1 MIKSQSISPHLL
13 STFRLIG
20 LATILCSGC
29 ASDGVRQQAAND
41 REVHRIEQLLIAA
54 GDADSLAAAA
64 ILSIGPTVNPVQRL
78 TLMTR
83 AVSEAPDRP
92 DLVWLNVRLCA
103 QVESCNPEPLETRL
117 RALDPDNGA
126 AWFDSIGLAG
136 KLGDVVAVHRD
147 LAAIATSRRFDM
159 YWNATVV
166 HVVNAILKTHTMDLR
181 TALVTTIGMA
191 SATAIPAYQT
201 IVNACKG
208 DPLQD
213 PDVLS
218 TCRQVSTVMR
228 GGDTY
233 LTEMIGVAIA
243 KRTWPEGSPEYVDA
257 VTAKRVAHYRMDAD
271 GKLGLHRFFYSEY
284 AAKHLQLMMEKRTE
298 QEVTLAEISSA
309 KLNPNP
315 PSDWTDRW
323 SGSNPAGGERP
334 LSGTEKR

>member
-1 MIKSQSISPHLL
+1 MIESQSISLHLL

-20 LATILCSGC
+20 LATILCNGC
-29 ASDGVRQQAAND
+29 ASDGVRQHAAND
-41 REVHRIEQLLIAA
+41 RKVQRIEQLLIAA
-54 GDADSLAAAA
+54 GDADSLEAAAM
-64 ILSIGPTVNPVQRL
+64 LSIGPTVNPAQRL
-78 TLMTR
+78 TLMAR

-92 DLVWLNVRLCA
+92 DLVWLNLRLCT
-103 QVESCNPEPLETRL
+103 QVGGCDPEPLEGKL

-126 AWFDSIGLAG
+126 AWFDSMDLAG
-136 KLGDVVAVHRD
+136 KLNNVVAVRKD
-147 LAAIATSRRFDM
+147 LAAIATSRRFDL
-159 YWNATVV
+159 YWNATIV
-166 HVVNAILKTHTMDLR
+166 HVTNAILKTHTMDLP

-191 SATAIPAYQT
+191 SAIAVPAYQT

-213 PDVLS
+213 LDLLS

-228 GGDTY
+228 AGDTY

-257 VTAKRVAHYRMDAD
+257 VSAKRVAHYRMDAD
-271 GKLGLHRFFYSEY
+271 GKLSLHLFFYSEY
-284 AAKHLQLMMEKRTE
+284 AAKRLQLMMEKKTE

-309 KLNPNP
+309 KLNPDP

-323 SGSNPAGGERP
+323 SGS
-334 LSGTEKR
+334 